1 MKKIIKN
8 YYYKRINDD
17 SFLEENPFFSLIVV
31 TPALIVSQLLVLPFS
46 IIGLI
51 FYPFKKYQIQIFLFL
66 FYLNNIISISSILYL
81 EEFFISWLF
90 SYFQFFDV
98 ERFLFSDINFAI
110 ILPNTILTIMFF
122 PKTIYTNV
130 MENMKKSYGED
141 WRELKSKRVAQ
152 FFYLQ
157 SKKLGR
163 VGNMVEDIEQGK
175 WTYYYDTGELKSK
188 KEFSNGIILSETCWD
203 KQGNEVSCS
212 KWDKYGNEI

>member
-1 MKKIIKN
+1 
-8 YYYKRINDD
+8 
-17 SFLEENPFFSLIVV
+17 
-31 TPALIVSQLLVLPFS
+31 
-46 IIGLI
+46 
-51 FYPFKKYQIQIFLFL
+51 
-66 FYLNNIISISSILYL
+66 
-81 EEFFISWLF
+81 
-90 SYFQFFDV
+90 
-98 ERFLFSDINFAI
+98 
-110 ILPNTILTIMFF
+110 MFF